1 MFVLLFLAK
10 CHNGGL
16 SFAGGGWPCGND
28 AMTIPD
34 YVAVAV
40 VIMLML
46 WAVAGLSRGKF
57 EL

>member
-1 MFVLLFLAK
+1 MA
-10 CHNGGL
+10 GL
-16 SFAGGGWPCGND
+16 RKD

-40 VIMLML
+40 VIMVML
-46 WAVAGLSRGKF
+46 WVVAGLTRGKF

>member
-1 MFVLLFLAK
+1 LRK
-10 CHNGGL
+10 
-16 SFAGGGWPCGND
+16 D

-40 VIMLML
+40 VVMLML
-46 WAVAGLSRGKF
+46 WVVAGLTRGKF

>member
-1 MFVLLFLAK
+1 LL
-10 CHNGGL
+10 
-16 SFAGGGWPCGND
+16 AGDGHLGKN

-57 EL
+57 KL